1 MEWWKDAVVYQIYP
15 RSFKDSDGDGF
26 GDLQGVIQKLD
37 YLADLGVDA
46 LWLSPIFMS
55 PQKDNGYDVSDYRT
69 IDPRF
74 GTNADMYQLIAE
86 AHNRG
91 LKIIMDLVA
100 NHSSDQHRWFLESKK
115 AKDNPYRDYYI
126 WKDAQADGSPPNNW
140 GSMFSG
146 SAWQWDAD
154 TEQYY
159 LHYFLKEQPDLN
171 WENPQLR
178 EEIYDLMRFW
188 MAKGVDGWR
197 MDVIGSISKDQT
209 FPSYDSDERYVVGE
223 YHSNGPRLHEYLR
236 EMHREVLQP
245 FGAMTVGEGNGSDVE
260 AAKLFT
266 DPTRSELNMIFTFSH
281 MDIDT
286 EPTEQLGKWAVKPF
300 DLVALKHDLALWQ
313 EGLNAIG
320 WNTLYLENHD
330 QARVISRWGNDTNY
344 REASATAFATIL
356 HGLKGTP
363 FIYQGEEIGM
373 VNNQFELRDYDDVE
387 IHNAYRDLVEQRQL
401 LSAEA
406 FMAAVHLKARDH
418 ARTPMQWDA
427 TAKAGFTTGTPWMKL
442 NPRYPEINVAAA
454 LAEPRSIYHYYQR
467 LIALRKRESVLRD
480 GRFELLLPNDKALFA
495 YTRTTATEKIFVIA
509 NMSEEAVTTI
519 PSLAVEGAFETLL
532 GNYEQAPDLANLQSL
547 RPYEAV
553 IYKKQK

>member
-15 RSFKDSDGDGF
+15 RSFKDSNGDGF

-37 YLADLGVDA
+37 YLAKLGVDA

-55 PQKDNGYDVSDYRT
+55 PQKDNGYDVSDYRM

-74 GTNADMYQLIAE
+74 GTNADMYQLIDE
-86 AHNRG
+86 AHARG

-146 SAWQWDAD
+146 SAWQWDD
-154 TEQYY
+154 VTEQYY

-209 FPSYDSDERYVVGE
+209 FPSYDSDEHYVVGE

-266 DPTRSELNMIFTFSH
+266 DPKRAELNMIFTFSH

-286 EPTEQLGKWAVKPF
+286 QPTEQLGKWAVKPF
-300 DLVALKHDLALWQ
+300 DLVALKQDLALWQ
-313 EGLNAIG
+313 DGLNDNG
-320 WNTLYLENHD
+320 WNTLYFENHD
-330 QARVISRWGNDTNY
+330 QARVVSRWGNDTTY
-344 REASATAFATIL
+344 REASATAFATVL

-401 LSAEA
+401 LSAEE
-406 FMAAVHLKARDH
+406 FMTAVHLKARDH

-427 TAKAGFTTGTPWMKL
+427 STHAGFTTGTPWL
-442 NPRYPEINVAAA
+442 NVNPRYQEINVAAA
-454 LAEPRSIYHYYQR
+454 LNQQNSIYHYYQR
-467 LIALRKRESVLRD
+467 LIALRKSEPVFRE
-480 GRFELLLPNDKALFA
+480 GKFELLLPADRALFV
-495 YTRTTATEKIFVIA
+495 YTRTTATATLLVIA
-509 NMSEEAVTTI
+509 NMSDTAVTER
-519 PSLAVEGAFETLL
+519 PSLAVEGPFETLL
-532 GNYEQAPDLANLQSL
+532 GNYEQTPDFANLQGL
-547 RPYEAV
+547 RPYEAI
-553 IYKKQK
+553 IYQK